1 MTDLSPADCSVEFIP
16 PNFALAY
23 SALARRVSAAYA
35 YLEYGADAYKA
46 RDELREAMTVIEQVE
61 TPAAILLSND

>member
-1 MTDLSPADCSVEFIP
+1 MADLSPADRSVEFVP

-23 SALARRVSAAYA
+23 SALARRISAAYA
-35 YLEYGADAYKA
+35 YLEYEDICRAK
-46 RDELREAMTVIEQVE
+46 DELREAIRVIEQVE

>member
-1 MTDLSPADCSVEFIP
+1 MADLSHADCSVEFVP

-23 SALARRVSAAYA
+23 SALARRISAAYA
-35 YLEYGADAYKA
+35 YLEYEDIPRAK
-46 RDELREAMTVIEQVE
+46 DELREAMTVIEQVE

>member
-1 MTDLSPADCSVEFIP
+1 MADLSPADCSVEFVS

-23 SALARRVSAAYA
+23 SALARRISAAYA
-35 YLEYGADAYKA
+35 YLEYEDIPRAK
-46 RDELREAMTVIEQVE
+46 DELREAMTVIKQVE